1 MYEPVTIAAFAAGAL
16 FLLFGST
23 VASYGVSALG
33 VLVGG
38 SGGYLIGPTA
48 AEQLAISPLLA
59 SAGAALA
66 GAMIG
71 FFLSAVFL
79 SMALS
84 AIAFVIGT
92 YLGWTVIAGF
102 VVENSSI
109 LMEVGVALLVGLV
122 AVGIAVVSSRA
133 ILVLLTSFVGAAVIS
148 QSVTPADLEAA
159 AATFDPAPLLFD
171 AGAPIFLGV
180 FVFGLLVQFGLF
192 KLGYVTKLTT
202 ALPGIRRPGKRSA

>member
-48 AEQLAISPLLA
+48 AEQFAISPLLA
-59 SAGAALA
+59 TAAAALA

-71 FFLSAVFL
+71 FLLSAMFL

-92 YLGWTVIAGF
+92 YLGWTVVTGF
-102 VVENSSI
+102 VLENSSL
-109 LMEVGVALLVGLV
+109 LMEVGVALLAGVV
-122 AVGIAVVSSRA
+122 AVGIALVSSRA
-133 ILVLLTSFVGAAVIS
+133 ILVLLTAFVGAAIVS
-148 QSVTPADLEAA
+148 RAVTPADLEAA
-159 AATFDPAPLLFD
+159 AATADPAPLLFD

-192 KLGYVTKLTT
+192 KFGYVTKLTT
-202 ALPGIRRPGKRSA
+202 VLPDIRRPGKRSA